1 MAQSVYIVAKSEDW
15 VLAKTL
21 VDDGLNE
28 GLLSRA
34 NFFVKCTGIRG
45 SVRCL
50 VWKRC
55 WRRQSE
61 VADDRVTDPDAVGRE
76 NMVGHP
82 ITSHESAHLSW

>member
-34 NFFVKCTGIRG
+34 NFFC
-45 SVRCL
+45 
-50 VWKRC
+50 
-55 WRRQSE
+55 Q
-61 VADDRVTDPDAVGRE
+61 
-76 NMVGHP
+76 M
-82 ITSHESAHLSW
+82 